1 MLREENNS
9 EKRIEVNIYND
20 TIAMFYI
27 NSWSQ
32 FIQ

>member
-20 TIAMFYI
+20 TIAMFY